1 MIKDTTTWKH
11 IRRSPYQSLAAI
23 LVMILTLFIASIFSF
38 TSLGMEKI
46 LKYVESK
53 PQITAFFKDEVDE
66 DKIKELKLELEKNE
80 KVAEVKYISKEEA
93 LNIYKEQN
101 KNDPVLLELVT
112 ANILPASL
120 EISTKEAVYLKD
132 IFESLKE
139 KEGIEEVMFQSDVVE
154 NLVKWINFIR
164 TAGIFFVAFLAFI
177 SISIIIMV
185 IGIKISIRKEEIEIL
200 KLVGATNWYIRKP
213 FILEGITYGITGA
226 VFAWIFSY
234 TLILYSTPV
243 LTSLLS
249 GLSLL
254 PIPPVFMLFT
264 LFIEIIFGIII
275 GFIGSY
281 IAIRRYLH

>member
-38 TSLGMEKI
+38 TSLGMDKI

-185 IGIKISIRKEEIEIL
+185 IGMKISIRKEEIEIL

>member
-185 IGIKISIRKEEIEIL
+185 IGMKISIRKEEIEIL